1 MSRDHI
7 IPKFILKGF
16 AIKPEVAPKNQA
28 VLIYDVKR
36 KETKRIK
43 IADAYQLE
51 NFNSD
56 ITEKHL
62 AYKYE
67 NDVAKLFQRIKEIAA
82 AEKEEIVFTNDEYK
96 LLFRFFTI
104 MWRRND
110 IIIDK
115 AKELVKKFE
124 NIFNSISGVPL
135 KERLRPEFVDKSLDD
150 LFDETKE
157 QWLKLFYEHI
167 ITNTTN
173 DDSTV
178 KKSIENYKPFIVYN
192 KSSIHF
198 TLHNTYG
205 TLRYIK
211 EANQEISELDMPTLM
226 IEPISS
232 TLCFCLALVKE
243 SIDLNKDSYS
253 IKIESW
259 DNEEEIKEFLINGYM
274 TETATSYIVDET
286 NESYIKA
293 KTLN

>member
-1 MSRDHI
+1 M
-7 IPKFILKGF
+7 
-16 AIKPEVAPKNQA
+16 
-28 VLIYDVKR
+28 
-36 KETKRIK
+36 
-43 IADAYQLE
+43 
-51 NFNSD
+51 
-56 ITEKHL
+56 

-67 NDVAKLFQRIKEIAA
+67 NDVAIFQRIKEIAV

-115 AKELVKKFE
+115 AKELVEEFE
-124 NIFNSISGVPL
+124 NIFNCISGVPL

-157 QWLKLFYEHI
+157 QWLKPFYEHI

-211 EANQEISELDMPTLM
+211 EANQEISELDMPILM

-243 SIDLNKDSYS
+243 PIDLNKDSYS

-259 DNEEEIKEFLINGYM
+259 DNEEEIKEFFINGYM

-293 KTLN
+293 KNLN